1 MSHQASGSR
10 QSLAA
15 RVADRHLLDRDQLLA
30 LVEDLQSLVVSMQ
43 QTVDRQ
49 GKAISDLQARTA
61 GAQTPPPELYGDTPG
76 SAANES
82 ATGRRRTAQTV
93 AGSDFTIVFD
103 GGSLGNPGKGYGS
116 YQIVDSGGVVAEQS
130 LKFGDNI
137 TNNQAEFMTLI
148 KAMEDLRARQGGN
161 AARTRVAIRG
171 DSQLV
176 INTIMGKWK
185 ARHPG
190 LIPLHQQAVSLL
202 REFGRTD
209 IKWQPRAK
217 SVAVLG
223 H

>member
-1 MSHQASGSR
+1 MAT
-10 QSLAA
+10 
-15 RVADRHLLDRDQLLA
+15 RVADRHQLDRDQLLA

-49 GKAISDLQARTA
+49 GKAINDLQARTA
-61 GAQTPPPELYGDTPG
+61 GAQPPPSEPNERETRSISNG
-76 SAANES
+76 SAS
-82 ATGRRRTAQTV
+82 SGRRAAQKV
-93 AGSDFTIVFD
+93 AGSEFTIVFD
-103 GGSLGNPGKGYGS
+103 GGSLGNPGRGYGS
-116 YQIVDSGGVVAEQS
+116 YQIVGPGGVVAEES
-130 LKFGDNI
+130 LKYGDNI
-137 TNNQAEFMTLI
+137 TNNQAEFMTII
-148 KAMEDLRARQGGN
+148 KALEDLQARQGAD

-176 INTIMGKWK
+176 INTLLGKWK

-202 REFGRTD
+202 RQFGQAD

-217 SVAVLG
+217 SVAILG

>member
-1 MSHQASGSR
+1 MSQQASGSR
-10 QSLAA
+10 RSLAT
-15 RVADRHLLDRDQLLA
+15 RVADRHLLDRDELLA
-30 LVEDLQSLVVSMQ
+30 LVEDLQSLVVSTQ

-49 GKAISDLQARTA
+49 GKAIRELQSRA
-61 GAQTPPPELYGDTPG
+61 GATAPPPDPPVPEPPSG
-76 SAANES
+76 SNQQAPS
-82 ATGRRRTAQTV
+82 GRKTAQTV

-116 YQIVDSGGVVAEQS
+116 YQIVGREGVVAEQS
-130 LKFGDNI
+130 LKYGDNI
-137 TNNQAEFMTLI
+137 TNNQAEYMTII
-148 KAMEDLRARQGGN
+148 KALEDLRSRQGGQ
-161 AARTRVAIRG
+161 ATQTRIAIRG

-176 INTIMGKWK
+176 INTLIGKWK

-202 REFGRTD
+202 RAFGRAD

-217 SVAVLG
+217 SVAILG